1 MSSSVAHTIR
11 NHNTSTSQAMAALR
25 ATSRWAV
32 SGTPIQNSL
41 LDLHGLF
48 KFLHFSPYDEPKAF
62 DNDISDVWRIKPVDE
77 ATETFKK
84 LLSCFMIRR
93 TKAML
98 NLPSVDD
105 QLVKVSF
112 SYEERN
118 HYRQIEQPIV
128 DMLDLRTESG
138 GHAHVPWMTTIQQ
151 INKLRL
157 ICNLGVFGCFSQF
170 ENFEEK
176 TSVMSARYSMDG
188 GLCGMCSQLIEASA
202 MSSGIRDTTQA
213 QVYYS
218 ACSKFY
224 CAKCAE
230 DLFCRSPDPCACIGQ
245 SQSCQLRPL
254 ASVLP
259 TPRLTPTD
267 GLSPSPTGFAHI
279 SSVSSK
285 VWALIS
291 QIRSRPQEK
300 Q

>member
-62 DNDISDVWRIKPVDE
+62 NNDISDVWRVKPVDE

-105 QLVKVSF
+105 QLIKVTF
-112 SYEERN
+112 SHEERIY
-118 HYRQIEQPIV
+118 YRQIERPVV

-138 GHAHVPWMTTIQQ
+138 GHVHVPWMTAIQQ

-157 ICNLGVFGCFSQF
+157 ICNLGVFGCFSQI
-170 ENFEEK
+170 ENVEEK
-176 TSVMSARYSMDG
+176 ASVMSARYSMDG
-188 GLCGMCSQLIEASA
+188 GLCEMCSQLIEVSA
-202 MSSGIRDTTQA
+202 MSSGLGDTAQA

-224 CAKCAE
+224 CARCAE
-230 DLFCRSPDPCACIGQ
+230 DLSYRSPDPCACTGQ

-254 ASVLP
+254 APVLP

-267 GLSPSPTGFAHI
+267 GLSPPPTGLSHI